1 MLMKKLLL
9 SSTFLL
15 ITFCL
20 WSQRTISGKV
30 TDEKGAPVANASI
43 TVKGT
48 QSGVTSKEDGTFAIT
63 VDSKGS
69 VLVFSYVNKETE
81 EVSIGNQSV
90 IDIALQ
96 AC

>member
-9 SSTFLL
+9 STTFLL
-15 ITFCL
+15 IAFCL

-48 QSGVTSKEDGTFAIT
+48 QSGDTSKEDGTFTIT

-81 EVSIGNQSV
+81 EVGRGGRKIRNKK
-90 IDIALQ
+90 
-96 AC
+96 